1 MDQTITFSAESL
13 QVARIAVSVFFGI
26 LFLQSGLD
34 KVFNFRENLSWLVS
48 HFKDTFMSGL
58 VPVLFIIITLVET
71 AAGIISAYG
80 AVDIYI
86 HKRTDVAMLGL
97 ELSVLS
103 LLFLFFGQR
112 IAKDYAGAG
121 SLVSYFTISIISLLL
136 LS

>member
-1 MDQTITFSAESL
+1 MDQTITFSADSL

-121 SLVSYFTISIISLLL
+121 SLVGYFTISIISLLL

>member
-1 MDQTITFSAESL
+1 MDQTITFSANTL

-48 HFKDTFMSGL
+48 HFKETFMSGL
-58 VPVLFIIITLVET
+58 VPILFIIITLAET
-71 AAGIISAYG
+71 AAGFISAYG

-86 HKRTDVAMLGL
+86 HKRTDVAMLGI

-121 SLVSYFTISIISLLL
+121 SLVSYFIISIIGLLL